1 MIYGLIAAVGWG
13 LADFFGAVV
22 GRRIGSL
29 WTVIVAQTFT
39 AIVATGIVL
48 ASGDPVRPVTTV
60 LGAVALNAVFSATAY
75 VTHYKALELGPV
87 AVVSPIGAT
96 YALVG
101 VVLAIVV
108 LGERPNAAVL
118 IGGIITIVGVMLTS
132 TDLQKL
138 RAGIRHRPPGLPW
151 AIVSAVGFGVGG
163 FLLAYLSRELGW
175 IVGLWA
181 SRCAQLVGFLVVG
194 LYRRDELRGHF
205 PVGAWLAAAIGVG
218 LADLLGVTAFSIG
231 AHAGFVSIV
240 LVASAVFPLIAV
252 TLSIGYLGERPVP
265 NQYVGVGLTVVGLLV
280 LGLGA

>member
-1 MIYGLIAAVGWG
+1 
-13 LADFFGAVV
+13 
-22 GRRIGSL
+22 
-29 WTVIVAQTFT
+29 
-39 AIVATGIVL
+39 
-48 ASGDPVRPVTTV
+48 
-60 LGAVALNAVFSATAY
+60 
-75 VTHYKALELGPV
+75 
-87 AVVSPIGAT
+87 
-96 YALVG
+96 
-101 VVLAIVV
+101 
-108 LGERPNAAVL
+108 
-118 IGGIITIVGVMLTS
+118 MLTS

-138 RAGIRHRPPGLPW
+138 RAGISHRPPGLPW

-175 IVGLWA
+175 VVGLWA
-181 SRCAQLVGFLVVG
+181 SRCAQLVGFAVVG

-252 TLSIGYLGERPVP
+252 ALSIGYLGERPVP
-265 NQYVGVGLTVVGLLV
+265 NQYVGVGLTVLGLLV